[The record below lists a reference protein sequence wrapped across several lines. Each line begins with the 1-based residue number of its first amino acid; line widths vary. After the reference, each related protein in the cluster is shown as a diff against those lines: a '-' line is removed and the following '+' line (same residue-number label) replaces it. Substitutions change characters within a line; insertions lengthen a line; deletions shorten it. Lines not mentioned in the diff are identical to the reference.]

1 MNIDRENRD
10 RLVEAIENY
19 LADKT
24 KSDKFDDEIDEIS
37 YASNDPTVAHVVDL
51 LWCHY
56 SDLRNHKAA
65 LLKEE
70 WDYFYRLILLLKSDA
85 HIEIEKRKLWRY
97 TQLCAAV
104 ALAVFV
110 VLVVWF
116 GIGMYLFAIYILFIV
131 LSILLSYLRG
141 RSIPQPT
148 PMQQALAPFSSIS
161 EILKVRRSVRGFK
174 KRRYP
179 PHMKFRLILHAL
191 IDLLYLIP
199 FYVLGL
205 VFGPL
210 LGVPQ
215 LFPETMIH
223 SRVRVSP

>member
-1 MNIDRENRD
+1 MNIDRKNREK
-10 RLVEAIENY
+10 LVNAIERY

-24 KSDKFDDEIDEIS
+24 KSDTFDDEIDEIS

-65 LLKEE
+65 LSKEE
-70 WDYFYRLILLLKSDA
+70 WDYFYRLMLLLKSDA
-85 HIEIEKRKLWRY
+85 HIEVEKRKLWCF
-97 TQLCAAV
+97 TQVCATV
-104 ALAVFV
+104 AFAVFAIFI
-110 VLVVWF
+110 VWF
-116 GIGMYLFAIYILFIV
+116 GIGMYLFAIYIPCIV
-131 LSILLSYLRG
+131 LSVLLSYLLG
-141 RSIPQPT
+141 RSVLQLT
-148 PMQQALAPFSSIS
+148 PMQQVLTPFSSIS

-210 LGVPQ
+210 FLVPQ
-215 LFPETMIH
+215 LFPETIIH
-223 SRVRVSP
+223 SRVRMSP